1 MLWMVL
7 VLGCGTEEAAPPP
20 ARKAGGGRHVSRDE
34 RRAAAVEPSDAEEE
48 DVPVLNR
55 APVIERFTVSPGQ
68 PTVIDTLVVK
78 ADASD
83 PDGQDV
89 DLEYRWEVDGQK
101 VAVRGAELELG
112 DYSRG
117 QRVTVALTVSD
128 GALEK
133 SLATEPIE
141 IVNAPPQ
148 FRTDPAKIR
157 TVEGFQVVAEDP
169 DGDAITWSLEGAPP
183 QMSIDPRGVLHWKGS
198 ETDAA
203 GSYRVKIKASDPGGE
218 VGTIELP
225 VDVSAGSKAAQA
237 VEKPG

>member
-1 MLWMVL
+1 MLWVVL

-20 ARKAGGGRHVSRDE
+20 ARKAGGGRHVTRDE
-34 RRAAAVEPSDAEEE
+34 KNAVAGGQDDAEAAVPG
-48 DVPVLNR
+48 LNR
-55 APVIERFTVSPGQ
+55 APVIKRFAVSPGQ
-68 PTVIDTLVVK
+68 PTVLDTLVVK

-133 SLATEPIE
+133 TMTTQPIE

-148 FRTDPAKIR
+148 FETDPARIR
-157 TVEGFQVVAEDP
+157 TVEGFRVVAEDP
-169 DGDAITWSLEGAPP
+169 DGDDITWSLEGGPP

-203 GSYRVKIKASDPGGE
+203 GSYTVKIKASDPGGE

-225 VDVSAGSKAAQA
+225 IDVSAGSKAPRA